1 MRGAGPAG
9 RQGKAAEGR
18 RIFNINQ
25 CIHERW
31 RVMSPQWH
39 ARGALWYKL
48 TFMPLGTHKSA
59 IFQATEEP
67 RPILESSGPA
77 DSAGILKFS
86 VA

>member
-1 MRGAGPAG
+1 MILFDR
-9 RQGKAAEGR
+9 K
-18 RIFNINQ
+18 FLFMFLVNQ

-31 RVMSPQWH
+31 RVMSLQWH
-39 ARGALWYKL
+39 ARGALCSKL
-48 TFMPLGTHKSA
+48 TFMPLETHNSA
-59 IFQATEEP
+59 IFQATEEL